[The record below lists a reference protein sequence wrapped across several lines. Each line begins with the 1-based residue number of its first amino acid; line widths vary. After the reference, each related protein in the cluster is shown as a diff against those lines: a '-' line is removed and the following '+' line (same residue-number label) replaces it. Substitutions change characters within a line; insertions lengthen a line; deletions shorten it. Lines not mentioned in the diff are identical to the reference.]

1 MPELKKY
8 CRQCDLRVS
17 VSDASRCRW
26 QFCKAKQNW
35 PITSARYTSPALL
48 ATVSNSPVEICEIIF
63 AVAGDDQAIVA
74 EIRLDSQVERLLRMR
89 QAIIWTAKARG
100 YSFHKIARAINRDH
114 STVIHAY
121 RIARGL
127 IETDPAFRARCAA
140 LTPEKADAA

>member
-8 CRQCDLRVS
+8 CRQCENRVS
-17 VSDASRCRW
+17 VSDANRCSW
-26 QFCKAKQNW
+26 TFCKAKQGW
-35 PITSARYTSPALL
+35 PITSARYTSPQLL
-48 ATVSNSPVEICEIIF
+48 ATLSNSPVEICELIF
-63 AVAGDDQAIVA
+63 VAAGHDKDVVA

-114 STVIHAY
+114 STVMHAW

-127 IETDPAFRARCAA
+127 IETDPAFRARCDALAIDEAA
-140 LTPEKADAA
+140 A

>member
-8 CRQCDLRVS
+8 CRQCDTRVS
-17 VSDASRCRW
+17 VSDANRCAWR
-26 QFCKAKQNW
+26 FCKAKQNW
-35 PITSARYTSPALL
+35 PITSGRYTSPALL
-48 ATVSNSPVEICEIIF
+48 ASVSNSPVEICEIIF
-63 AVAGDDQAIVA
+63 AVAGDDQAVVA

-114 STVIHAY
+114 STVMHAW

-127 IETDPAFRARCAA
+127 IETDAAFRARCEALAIDEAA
-140 LTPEKADAA
+140 A